1 MVPAGDRG
9 VAMGMGRAWTGI
21 LLALWVQEAA
31 AIFGSKCVCDP
42 TDDDSAQATRVIGS
56 MTVQLTALEVAIV
69 AALKLHAMQL
79 SGMITQNATAHAKAL
94 DGANKVQAE
103 MLRDVEESRAVRE
116 HAPSETVC
124 EGITGMSGLA
134 PGRAQ
139 QVAVAEARSG
149 EMVGRLL
156 QDPSVIVVS
165 AEAGDTRARYERVV
179 QLYCDPTR
187 MAGTDDVCSGSADL
201 HGADL
206 HPGALLGH
214 STLQDGT
221 VRDTASDWT
230 RNIAVPFAWDRMPYR
245 EARSTAGRRQVLRER
260 SLDARGALAA
270 GYLNHLYAM
279 RVPAVALGDWAR
291 EVLPDGAGPAGDSL
305 SHFELLEVLTH
316 RFEAPDYFLKLQAQ
330 GEANLLRELVQL
342 RAVGLMLDWERYRVA
357 EWNGAMTAG
366 LLALETERDRL
377 LAQGAG
383 G

>member
-1 MVPAGDRG
+1 MGTRG
-9 VAMGMGRAWTGI
+9 VLTVI
-21 LLALWVQEAA
+21 LLVLWVQDAA
-31 AIFGSKCVCDP
+31 AFFGSRCVCDP
-42 TDDDSAQATRVIGS
+42 TDDDAAQATRVIQN
-56 MTVQLTALEVAIV
+56 MTVQLTALEVALV
-69 AALKLHAMQL
+69 AALKLHATQV
-79 SGMITQNATAHAKAL
+79 SGMITQNANAHAKAL

-103 MLRDVEESRAVRE
+103 LLRDVEESRAVRE

-139 QVAVAEARSG
+139 QVAVAQARSA
-149 EMVGRLL
+149 ETVGRML

-165 AEAGDTRARYERVV
+165 AEPGDTRARYERVV

-187 MAGTDDVCSGSADL
+187 MAGTEDVCSGSADL

-214 STLQDGT
+214 STLEDGT
-221 VRDTASDWT
+221 DRDTAVDWT
-230 RNIAVPFAWDRMPYR
+230 RNVAVPVAWDRMPYR
-245 EARSTAGRRQVLRER
+245 EARSTAGRRRVLRER

-270 GYLNHLYAM
+270 GYLNDLFAM

-291 EVLPDGAGPAGDSL
+291 EVMPAGTGPVGDSL
-305 SHFELLEVLTH
+305 SHYELLEVLTH

-342 RAVGLMLDWERYRVA
+342 RAVGLMLDWESYRVG
-357 EWNGAMTAG
+357 EWNAAMTAA
-366 LLALETERDRL
+366 LLALETERDRAL
-377 LAQGAG
+377 GQGVG